1 MSPRYLTAL
10 VLLTASAGVCAQ
22 KLDINL
28 SNDSA
33 QFIYTSQVGGS
44 TLGRTEMNA
53 GFLYNEDDN
62 TLFDLGLL
70 VVDLA
75 GSKTPGLEVGVGP
88 KFYYASSDKPDATV
102 AAIALGGQLRFKLP
116 SVPRVAVGGSAF
128 YAPHITSTLDA
139 DSVFELNTRLVY
151 ELLPTADAYV
161 GYRKI
166 RVSYDKGKGKEDLDN
181 GVFFGLKFAF

>member
-1 MSPRYLTAL
+1 MFPRYLTAL
-10 VLLTASAGVCAQ
+10 VLLTASATVAAQ

-33 QFIYTSQVGGS
+33 QFVYTALIGGS
-44 TLGRTEMNA
+44 TIGRTEMNA
-53 GFLYNEDDN
+53 GFLYTEDDV
-62 TLFDLGLL
+62 TLFDLGLQ

-88 KFYYASSDKPDATV
+88 KFYYASSDKADASV
-102 AAIALGGQLRFKLP
+102 SAIALGGQLRYKLP
-116 SVPRVAVGGSAF
+116 SAPRLAIGASAY

-139 DSVFELNTRLVY
+139 DSLFELNTRLSY
-151 ELLPTADAYV
+151 EVLPTADAYI

-166 RVSYDKGKGKEDLDN
+166 RAKYDKGKGSEDLDN
-181 GVFFGLKFAF
+181 GIIFGLKFAF

>member
-1 MSPRYLTAL
+1 MFPRYLTAL
-10 VLLTASAGVCAQ
+10 VLLTASAGVAAQ

-28 SNDSA
+28 SNDTA
-33 QFIYTSQVGGS
+33 QFIYTAQIGGS
-44 TLGRTEMNA
+44 TFGRTEMNA
-53 GFLYNEDDN
+53 GFLYNDANN

-88 KFYYASSDKPDATV
+88 KFYYASSDTADATV

-116 SVPRVAVGGSAF
+116 QVPRVAIGGSAF

-139 DSVFELNTRLVY
+139 NSVFDLSARLSY
-151 ELLPTADAYV
+151 EVLPTADAYV

-166 RVSYDKGKGKEDLDN
+166 RVNYDKGKGSEDLDN
-181 GVFFGLKFAF
+181 GVYFGMKFSF